1 MKANNMSGS
10 AMMLSIALIVLG
22 LAIALAG
29 IGLKFYANM
38 RDAVDFS
45 QMLICMLAVVL
56 FSFAYGAVRH
66 SLAAGA
72 ALGLIALH
80 DQLLTL
86 ALISL
91 VSILVPQSQNL
102 PFLIVMAVAFTY
114 CQSLPLLRAAIE
126 LRASTTLRDMDH
138 TQVAAKAVSQTAKL
152 RLYGAIIAL
161 LLLIAGF
168 ISGNGLLAAF
178 LSPLLI
184 GLLVSVFSARFI
196 LPSLWIAMTTRLAH
210 SKTKR

>member
-1 MKANNMSGS
+1 MKVNSMSAKAWLLS
-10 AMMLSIALIVLG
+10 AALMALG

-38 RDAVDFS
+38 RDAIDLS
-45 QMLICMLAVVL
+45 QMFICMLAVVL

-72 ALGLIALH
+72 TLGLIALH

-86 ALISL
+86 ALVSL

-102 PFLIVMAVAFTY
+102 PYMVVLAVVFTY
-114 CQSLPLLRAAIE
+114 CQSLPVLRAAIE
-126 LRASTTLRDMDH
+126 LRASTPLRDMDH
-138 TQVAAKAVSQTAKL
+138 AQVAAQAVSQTAKL
-152 RLYGAIIAL
+152 RLYGTIIAL
-161 LLLIAGF
+161 LLLAAGF

-178 LSPLLI
+178 LAPLLI
-184 GLLVSVFSARFI
+184 ALLVSVFSARFI
-196 LPSLWIAMTTRLAH
+196 LPSLWVAMTTRLTH
-210 SKTKR
+210 NKTKR

>member
-1 MKANNMSGS
+1 MKANGMANKGLALS
-10 AMMLSIALIVLG
+10 AVLIVLG
-22 LAIALAG
+22 LAAAAAG

-38 RDAVDFS
+38 RDAIDLS
-45 QMLICMLAVVL
+45 QLFICMLAAVL

-86 ALISL
+86 ALVSL

-102 PFLIVMAVAFTY
+102 PYMAVMAIAFTY
-114 CQSLPLLRAAIE
+114 CQSLPVVRAALELRAATP
-126 LRASTTLRDMDH
+126 LREMDNA
-138 TQVAAKAVSQTAKL
+138 QVAGQAVSQTAKL
-152 RLYGAIIAL
+152 RLYGVIIAL
-161 LLLIAGF
+161 LILIAGF
-168 ISGNGLLAAF
+168 VSGNGLLAAF
-178 LSPLLI
+178 LAPLLI

-196 LPSLWIAMTTRLAH
+196 TPSLWVIMTTRMTH
-210 SKTKR
+210 NKTKR